1 MSEPTLTPYRIS
13 EQDYLRSS
21 RLGGRLRTRHR
32 NLLLAGLFV
41 LVAMALYSLKIGDKA
56 MGSTLIACV
65 FGGLL
70 AALVIRL
77 VVRPIL
83 VRRQYRRYALMQQG
97 QKVGFAPEG
106 LHFQS
111 AVGQAVVNWSNFH
124 GWRENDEFLVLFI
137 APRVFYVLP
146 KRIAEAGF
154 PLESL
159 RTTLAR
165 EVGPSY

>member
-21 RLGGRLRTRHR
+21 RLGGRLRARHR
-32 NLLLAGLFV
+32 TLLLAGLLV
-41 LVAMALYSLKIGDKA
+41 LVAMAVYALKIGDQA
-56 MGSTLIACV
+56 TAYPLV
-65 FGGLL
+65 GGIGGGVL
-70 AALVIRL
+70 AALAVRL
-77 VVRPIL
+77 LLQPML
-83 VRRQYRRYALMQQG
+83 MRRQYRRYALMQQE

-111 AVGQAVVNWSNFH
+111 GVGQAVVHWGNFH

-154 PLESL
+154 PLEAL
-159 RTTLAR
+159 RATLAQ

>member
-32 NLLLAGLFV
+32 NLLLAGVFV
-41 LVAMALYSLKIGDKA
+41 LVAMALYSLKVGDRATAYPLVAGIG
-56 MGSTLIACV
+56 G
-65 FGGLL
+65 GGLVAL
-70 AALVIRL
+70 ALRLLVQPML
-77 VVRPIL
+77 M
-83 VRRQYRRYALMQQG
+83 RRQYRRYALMQQE
-97 QKVGFAPEG
+97 QRVGFAPEG

-111 AVGQAVVNWSNFH
+111 AVGEAVVHWANFH
-124 GWRENDEFLVLFI
+124 GWRENEAFLVLFI

-154 PLESL
+154 PLEAL
-159 RTTLAR
+159 RNALAR
-165 EVGPSY
+165 EVGPSC